1 MKKITSKN
9 LSKRLAQYGAMSAAV
24 MAGADANG
32 QVVYTDVDPDV
43 TLQVGDAFSLDF
55 EGDTFEDLSINNPD
69 GLAGG
74 TLQLYSQ
81 ARVVHWPDLLLA
93 DMSTHFSWLKAMLLT
108 QQQATPQ
115 LEIVVI

>member
-43 TLQVGDAFSLDF
+43 TLQVGDVFSLDF
-55 EGDTFEDLSINNPD
+55 EADTFEDLSINNPD

-74 TLQLYSQ
+74 NAAIVFPSSGG
-81 ARVVHWPDLLLA
+81 ALA
-93 DMSTHFSWLKAMLLT
+93 GFT
-108 QQQATPQ
+108 
-115 LEIVVI
+115 